1 MTQQERNAHN
11 AKTDVALTTVRKSG
25 LMLWDTPR
33 QKSIRIKNSQ
43 RVRGWVDLE
52 WKLHNIHKLGETES
66 INRQLRAIYDPMF
79 GGRSNVLLY
88 NVMQFVPSV
97 NPLVTARYYI
107 FKRFAGLLY
116 QADLIQAT
124 YLAINFNMSRILA
137 HVIVVGLERHASKRK
152 QRMFLKM
159 VEATIARL
167 TT

>member
-1 MTQQERNAHN
+1 
-11 AKTDVALTTVRKSG
+11 
-25 LMLWDTPR
+25 
-33 QKSIRIKNSQ
+33 
-43 RVRGWVDLE
+43 
-52 WKLHNIHKLGETES
+52 LHNIHKLGETES